1 MTNFLLLICIAL
13 LAALHW
19 RLGGSRAR
27 FQERDSVS
35 LRQLPKPDG
44 DSPPEIRIQV
54 LNPLEVAE
62 KESAFGRF
70 LGKVS
75 PSLISRQVYL
85 KTAETISHE
94 FRQRGIRAR
103 IDIHYPD
110 KDKPQSSK

>member
-1 MTNFLLLICIAL
+1 MSNFLLLICIVL

-19 RLGGSRAR
+19 RLGLSRTT
-27 FQERDSVS
+27 FQDHEGVS
-35 LRQLPKPDG
+35 LRQLSKPDS

-85 KTAETISHE
+85 KTAEAISHE

-103 IDIHYPD
+103 IDICYPE
-110 KDKPQSSK
+110 KDKL